1 MRALIRTI
9 RAARRSPRSP
19 VCSPACSCSP
29 SRRRGSPISTTPRRS
44 ARGLASEAKL
54 AATWVRTASAQPTRS
69 SWTRSPSASRPA
81 LDRSVA
87 ALARLD
93 ERGARQVMADDATIN
108 QLRYSIEQDSV
119 HLIATQQ
126 PIASDLRFIIAV
138 LAVVS
143 ELERIGDYCAG
154 IGKIVLLHEGRPL
167 LKPLVDIPR
176 MATLVRQGLRASL
189 DAFITKNEFL
199 ARAIAAQDDEIDRLY
214 DQIYRELL
222 TYMLNDPSTIDRAT
236 WLLWAAHNLERMGD
250 RIQNIC
256 ERAVYE
262 VTGKLVEFSGT
273 PPTSAADREAAADL

>member
-1 MRALIRTI
+1 MSAVSHVGRS
-9 RAARRSPRSP
+9 RAALDESIDRLRTDLRR
-19 VCSPACSCSP
+19 
-29 SRRRGSPISTTPRRS
+29 
-44 ARGLASEAKL
+44 LASLVDVAI
-54 AATWVRTASAQPTRS
+54 
-69 SWTRSPSASRPA
+69 
-81 LDRSVA
+81 DRSVA

-93 ERGARQVMADDATIN
+93 EGAARQVIRDDAAIN
-108 QLRYSIEQDSV
+108 DLRYSIEQDAV

-138 LAVVS
+138 LSIVS
-143 ELERIGDYCAG
+143 ELERIGDYCVG
-154 IGKIVLLHEGRPL
+154 IGKIALLHEGRAL
-167 LKPLVDIPR
+167 LKPLVDVPR
-176 MATLVRQGLRASL
+176 MAALVRQGLRSTL

-256 ERAVYE
+256 ERTVYE
-262 VTGKLVEFSGT
+262 VTGKVVEFSGT
-273 PPTSAADREAAADL
+273 PPTSAAEREAAADF